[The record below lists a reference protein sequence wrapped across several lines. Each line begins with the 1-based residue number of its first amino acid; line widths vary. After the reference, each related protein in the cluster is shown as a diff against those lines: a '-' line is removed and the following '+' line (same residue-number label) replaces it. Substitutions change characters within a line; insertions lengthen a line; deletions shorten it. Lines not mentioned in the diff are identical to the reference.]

1 MNKWTNIRTYGEIN
15 EKPKNSHLKEEW
27 MNQSS
32 KKWTS
37 RWINTQLND
46 TLSLRPTPG
55 IQLEGEEEEPEEE
68 ATLGSRLMSL
78 LEKVRLVKKKEE
90 KPEEEPPAEES
101 KPREDWEL

>member
-1 MNKWTNIRTYGEIN
+1 M
-15 EKPKNSHLKEEW
+15 
-27 MNQSS
+27 
-32 KKWTS
+32 
-37 RWINTQLND
+37 ND
-46 TLSLRPTPG
+46 TLSLWPPPG

-101 KPREDWEL
+101 KPREDWGHQGGDRDGVAFGEPLGPRQAMRSRAREG